1 MVQVIR
7 SSSTP
12 VGETKGTELE
22 EKLSK
27 LKSSSIEESAS
38 RLAAEVGLAYA
49 DLHLFPIVAEDI
61 RLIPEEDAL
70 RLGIALFQKNG
81 KIVHFA
87 LLDPRNTE
95 AKQYIK
101 SLTEKN
107 DWQTTLH
114 IVSKPSFDKAI
125 AVYHDTP
132 ILKSLDLMKVSLS
145 GSDLEDFDKNFGA
158 LANLENEAEK
168 ISTSQVLEIILAGA
182 KKMRSSDIHLE
193 PEEDVVR
200 LRYRIDGVLHDI
212 GRFSKSVSQ
221 LATSRIKMLGK
232 MRLNVRDRA
241 QDGHFFVD
249 LEGKRVDIRV
259 NAIPGKYGE
268 SINMRL
274 LSGDDIIGKMED
286 LGLRGLAYELVQK
299 EIAKPHGMI
308 LNTGPTGSG
317 KTTTLYTLLNT
328 LNEPGTKII
337 TIEDPI
343 EYSLPGIVQTEVS
356 KNGDYTFAQGLR
368 AVVRQDPDVILVGE
382 IRDEETA
389 DISVNAA
396 LTGHLVLSTLHANS
410 AAAAIPRLLELGMKR
425 DLIAS
430 SINCFIAQRL
440 VRKLCPD
447 CKESYEPAKETVES
461 LREFIAIISPKAKV
475 DIPKDIP
482 FLWKSKGCAKC
493 NLTGFRGRVG
503 IFEVFPIIPSI
514 VELINNIETTEN
526 ELLRAALEEGMI
538 TMTQDGLLKAI
549 EGITTLEEVSR
560 VADQGDI
567 LRDIYSELMPS
578 ALSKSSGIPTKLLE
592 DTKSHLE
599 SFAAFSEYAKT
610 LNQRDFIR
618 SIFGAALILRAGD
631 IHLEPTDTEVLVR
644 YRIDGILQTVT
655 TFSKNDYPSILG
667 EIKLWAGLKSGER
680 AGVVDGR
687 FSVSLEAPFDT
698 IVSTKV
704 DVRLS
709 IILGGFGETAV
720 MRLLSQSNAKLELE
734 SLHIRKENLDRI
746 LSAVKKPNG
755 IILNTGPTG
764 SGKTT
769 TLYSILALL
778 NKPEVKIITV
788 EDPIEYQMSGILQ
801 TQVNNEEGYSFATAL
816 RALLRQ
822 NPDIMM
828 IGEIRDEETAQIA
841 VQAAITGH
849 LVLST
854 LHANSA
860 AGAIPRMLNMGV
872 SGDDL
877 ANAGNCFI
885 AQRLVRKLCE
895 HCREETK
902 PNKEELELIEKITA
916 KLPKSVAVP
925 QKEKIWKAKGCQK
938 CSGVGYSG
946 QIVLSEALLM
956 DHDIEALVAGS
967 ALAHDIETKAIE
979 NGMLTLAGDGILA
992 ALEGTTTL
1000 EEIERVTEE

>member
-1 MVQVIR
+1 MVQVVR
-7 SSSTP
+7 SSNTP
-12 VGETKGTELE
+12 IGGTKGTELE

-27 LKSSSIEESAS
+27 LKSSSIEEDAS

-61 RLIPEEDAL
+61 RLISEEDAS

-81 KIVHFA
+81 KVVHFA
-87 LLDPRNTE
+87 MLDPRNTD

-107 DWQTTLH
+107 GWSATVH
-114 IVSKPSFDKAI
+114 VVSQPSFDKAI
-125 AVYHDTP
+125 AIYHDTP
-132 ILKSLDLMKVSLS
+132 ILKSLDLMKVSLT
-145 GSDLEDFDKNFGA
+145 GSDLEDFDKNFGV
-158 LANLENEAEK
+158 LADLENKAEK

-193 PEEDVVR
+193 PEEDAVR

-212 GRFSKSVSQ
+212 GKFSKSVSQ

-317 KTTTLYTLLNT
+317 KTTTLYTLLNK

-356 KNGDYTFAQGLR
+356 KSGEYTFAQGLR

-430 SINCFIAQRL
+430 SVNCFIAQRL
-440 VRKLCPD
+440 VRKLCD
-447 CKESYEPAKETVES
+447 HCKESYEPARETVES

-482 FLWKSKGCAKC
+482 LLFRSKGCAKC
-493 NLTGFRGRVG
+493 NLTGFHGRMG

-514 VELINNIETTEN
+514 VELINDIETTE
-526 ELLRAALEEGMI
+526 EKLLRAALEEGMI

-549 EGITTLEEVSR
+549 EGITTLEEVWR
-560 VADQGDI
+560 VADQGEI

-578 ALSKSSGIPTKLLE
+578 ALSKSSGIPTTLLE
-592 DTKSHLE
+592 DAKSHLD
-599 SFAAFSEYAKT
+599 SFAAFSEYAKS

-631 IHLEPTDTEVLVR
+631 IHLEPTESEVLVR
-644 YRIDGILQTVT
+644 YRIDGILQTIT
-655 TFSKNDYPSILG
+655 TFPKNDYPSILG

-687 FSVSLEAPFDT
+687 FSVSLEAPFDN

-720 MRLLSQSNAKLELE
+720 MRLLSQSNAKLDLE

-769 TLYSILALL
+769 TLYSILARL
-778 NKPEVKIITV
+778 NKPDVKIITV

-902 PNKEELELIEKITA
+902 PNTEEQELIEKILK
-916 KLPKSVAVP
+916 KLPKSVAIP
-925 QKEKIWKAKGCQK
+925 QKEKIWKTKGCEQ
-938 CSGVGYSG
+938 CNGIGYSG

-956 DHDIEALVAGS
+956 DHDIESLVAGS

-979 NGMLTLAGDGILA
+979 NGMIPLSGDGILA
-992 ALEGTTTL
+992 ALEGRTTL
-1000 EEIERVTEE
+1000 EEVERVTEE